1 MKKIALC
8 IGFLLGMGDMSS
20 AFALDARSLFKASG
34 DSVVFIGIFDA
45 KDKLIEFGSGFFVAD
60 SKSVVTNYH
69 GIKEGFEVRVMCR
82 ILDARIS
89 S

>member
-1 MKKIALC
+1 MKKLALC
-8 IGFLLGMGDMSS
+8 IGFLLGMGGMSS

-45 KDKLIEFGSGFFVAD
+45 KDKLIGFASGFYVGD
-60 SKSVVTNYH
+60 GKSVVTNYY
-69 GIKEGFEVRVMCR
+69 GIKEGFKVRVMFR